1 MSTYETE
8 KEKASYHEDA
18 SPARVE
24 QAFQHDD
31 FDPVE
36 HRRIL
41 RKIDWHLLPFVSLLY
56 LLSFLDRSNIG
67 NAKVAGMAVD
77 AHLDGLK
84 YNTVAA
90 VFFIPYAL
98 AEVPSNILLKLARP
112 SRWIPS
118 IMVAW
123 GIVMTLM
130 CLCDNYHDLIIARIF
145 LGLTE
150 AGLFPGVTFY
160 LSLWYRRREVSSR
173 IAIFFSAATV
183 AGAFGGI
190 LAFGI
195 EKMEGIA
202 GLHGWQWIFC
212 LEGILT
218 VICAV
223 ASYFFM
229 HDYPETATFL
239 TADER
244 AHVVKILRADAKGLA
259 THYDFKFVLQALF
272 DYKSWV
278 QVGVYMGNLIT
289 VYAISLFLP
298 TIIAELGYANAE
310 AQLLTIPPFVLGAT
324 IIVGF
329 VSDRMNLRGPF
340 IIGGSFVAIIGY
352 IVLYTQSK
360 PGPSYVGTF
369 LAAAGVF
376 PTIAVNLA
384 WAGSMAG
391 GDIRKGVVIAMV
403 IGIGNLGGIC
413 SSFIYITPPRFHI
426 GHGTILGWLGL
437 SILCTAFAMWDYRRL
452 NRAKEA
458 RCKAEGIEESRWEE
472 FVEMG
477 SESPLFRYTL

>member
-36 HRRIL
+36 HKRIL

-84 YNTVAA
+84 YNT
-90 VFFIPYAL
+90 IPYAL

-130 CLCDNYHDLIIARIF
+130 CLCDNYHDLIMY
-145 LGLTE
+145 
-150 AGLFPGVTFY
+150 VTFY

-352 IVLYTQSK
+352 IILYTQSK

-384 WAGSMAG
+384 
-391 GDIRKGVVIAMV
+391 KGVVIAMV

-437 SILCTAFAMWDYRRL
+437 SILCSAFAMWDYRRL

-458 RCKAEGIEESRWEE
+458 QCKAEGIDESRWEE